1 MHLRYCHF
9 GLNVITLHFFIKK
22 ATYLLTKESDY

>member
-9 GLNVITLHFFIKK
+9 GLNVITLQFFITK